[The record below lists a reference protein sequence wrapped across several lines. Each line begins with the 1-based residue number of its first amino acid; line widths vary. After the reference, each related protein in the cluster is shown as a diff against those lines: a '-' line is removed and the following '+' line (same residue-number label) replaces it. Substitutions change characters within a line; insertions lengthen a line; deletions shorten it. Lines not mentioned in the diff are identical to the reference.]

1 MRRRATAVTAA
12 AYLRGPA
19 LSVPWQPRPAPSRG
33 GQRGS
38 RFFVARRGAGTDPVS
53 SCDAAELGI
62 RGFSLVFSSPLPPL
76 APARPPPALRAGP
89 AAGRGSQARLAAGR
103 AAGEEEEEPPA
114 GRAPSAGPGAEEGSG
129 ISQRCLEGE
138 VAGEGAAS
146 RPVVCRA
153 LSPAPALA
161 PVSCEEVAPGV
172 RPPPGPWWDRPL
184 PWSGRP
190 RSGA

>member
-1 MRRRATAVTAA
+1 MCPPHATGTGRPRRVRPPPARQVRRRATAVTAA

-62 RGFSLVFSSPLPPL
+62 RGFSLVFFLPSSPPRPCPPS
-76 APARPPPALRAGP
+76 AGAQGRPRSRARVSGPTGCWQSGGGGGGAAGG
-89 AAGRGSQARLAAGR
+89 AGSLGRAGRGGGLWHLTAL
-103 AAGEEEEEPPA
+103 
-114 GRAPSAGPGAEEGSG
+114 PGGG
-129 ISQRCLEGE
+129 GG
-138 VAGEGAAS
+138 GEGAAP
-146 RPVVCRA
+146 RPAVCRA

-161 PVSCEEVAPGV
+161 PVS
-172 RPPPGPWWDRPL
+172 
-184 PWSGRP
+184 
-190 RSGA
+190 